1 MLLASTVKTIL
12 LTNTTCPHLHVRLKT
27 SRSYRTEI
35 RMVGTR
41 GREGL
46 GRKEWLLAQGC
57 DWMGGLGAPLLQC
70 ENDQG

>member
-12 LTNTTCPHLHVRLKT
+12 LTNTMCPHLHVRLKT
-27 SRSYRTEI
+27 SRSYGTER

-46 GRKEWLLAQGC
+46 GAGT
-57 DWMGGLGAPLLQC
+57 GGYWHRGVIGR
-70 ENDQG
+70 ED